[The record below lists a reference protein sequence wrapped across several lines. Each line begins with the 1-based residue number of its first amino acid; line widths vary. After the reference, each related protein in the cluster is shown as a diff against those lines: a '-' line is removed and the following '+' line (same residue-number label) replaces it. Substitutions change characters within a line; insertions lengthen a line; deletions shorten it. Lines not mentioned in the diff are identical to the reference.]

1 MLFNQKSSIEMVFP
15 DHGSRLFQIEFIPEL
30 RTVSIRILSASS
42 GALEDLNG
50 IDLPQVAPIPLHGDN
65 EEILGL
71 RERNLFQEGNS
82 SIRLMLLSIK
92 LLEVNV

>member
-1 MLFNQKSSIEMVFP
+1 MKQYFGENRDVLFNQKSSIEMVFP

-50 IDLPQVAPIPLHGDN
+50 INVPEEAPVPLH
-65 EEILGL
+65 
-71 RERNLFQEGNS
+71 
-82 SIRLMLLSIK
+82 
-92 LLEVNV
+92 